1 MMSIDFI
8 NVEDAQTFLA
18 EVSEEINSLYIKEF
32 IYTQIQ
38 SQDLTLDPTSKI
50 FYLYIP
56 KIQSYQISV
65 LSTKSKYCAFE
76 PFVFLDFYLK
86 NENNKHMLD
95 LFICTNFFALY
106 DNKKLIYFQNIKKG
120 FQKNDI
126 VKYIN
131 QTFKK
136 QIDNIYDINDT
147 LFQEYKK
154 NYLIHFKDLPQ
165 VNYITTQNSK
175 NAVYYLSYLAV
186 ICILFIAYY
195 FNTIEKNKS
204 KTLNVNKNIKLEQV
218 KKEYENLLAKY
229 ADNKRV
235 TSSLVKL
242 FNLLNKNGIKLKSI
256 KIAQNKSQIIMI
268 AKNKD
273 ILLNFLDYYDEN
285 STINHMKYMEK
296 EQSYEMVATIKLYK

>member
-1 MMSIDFI
+1 MSIDFI
-8 NVEDAQTFLA
+8 NVEDGQTFLA
-18 EVSEEINSLYIKEF
+18 EVSEEINALHIKDF

-38 SQDLTLDPTSKI
+38 SQGLTLDPTSKI

-56 KIQSYQISV
+56 TIQSYQISV
-65 LSTKSKYCAFE
+65 ISSKSKYLAYQ

-95 LFICTNFFALY
+95 LFICTDFFALY
-106 DNKKLIYFQNIKKG
+106 ENKKLIYFQNIKKG
-120 FQKNDI
+120 FLKNDI

-147 LFQEYKK
+147 LLQEYKK

-165 VNYITTQNSK
+165 VNYITAQNSK
-175 NAVYYLSYLAV
+175 NAVYYLTYLSV
-186 ICILFIAYY
+186 VCILFIAYY
-195 FNTIEKNKS
+195 FNTIEKDKS
-204 KTLNVNKNIKLEQV
+204 KTVNENKNIKLEQI
-218 KKEYENLLAKY
+218 KKEYKSLLEKY
-229 ADNKRV
+229 VDNKRV

-242 FNLLNKNGIKLKSI
+242 FNLLNKNEIKLKSI
-256 KIAQNKSQIIMI
+256 KITENKSQIIMI

-273 ILLNFLDYYDEN
+273 TLLNFLDYYDEN